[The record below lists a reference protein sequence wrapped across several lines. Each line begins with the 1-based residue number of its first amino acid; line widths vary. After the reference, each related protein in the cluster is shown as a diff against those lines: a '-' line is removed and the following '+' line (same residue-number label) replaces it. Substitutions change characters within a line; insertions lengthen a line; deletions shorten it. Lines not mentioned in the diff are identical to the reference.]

1 MSDDKST
8 IIDFGF
14 QAQRR
19 ANHSGDLRMLCGTLR
34 DLFQSLFDGVVQ
46 SVLEKQVAAGC
57 LAIGP
62 DGRARIPEERFFISD
77 EIIGSLV

>member
-1 MSDDKST
+1 MEVRSDED
-8 IIDFGF
+8 IRVERIMLG
-14 QAQRR
+14 
-19 ANHSGDLRMLCGTLR
+19 LRTAAGLPADEL
-34 DLFQSLFDGVVQ
+34 SLLAGKDA
-46 SVLEKQVAAGC
+46 LEKQVAAGC